1 MAKDYL
7 EGLNDAQRDA
17 VLHTDGPLLV
27 LAGAGSGKTRVITHR
42 IVHLVHQGVAPHNIL
57 AVTFTNKAAKEMR
70 ERASTLLRTFPPSDR
85 AVFDSYPTV
94 TTFHSLGV
102 RLLREFHATLNL
114 PRHFVIYDRSDSVK
128 AVKTA
133 LERAG
138 YNPKQFEPRK
148 MLSIIS
154 RAKGDAISQS
164 DFSADARSYPEQ
176 VAAAVWTHYTE
187 ILRTDKA
194 LDFDDLLVKT
204 LHLLREHPPVRDAI
218 RNRYPYLHIDE
229 YQDTNKVQ
237 FAIAR
242 EIAGEQK
249 NICVVGDIDQC
260 LIGETLIT
268 MANGSARP
276 IKKIA
281 VGDRV
286 LSNYGSGDY
295 RAASVT
301 HVHKQKSTHKLTTIT
316 TKSGRKLT
324 STPNH
329 LHFAGFRLGL
339 SPQTYYVYLMRKDGV
354 GYRLGTSCVYTKG
367 QKKPM
372 LGYVQR
378 LNQEHGDALWVVD
391 TFPTE
396 KAAREAEYKLS
407 LHYQLPTIPFAARN
421 AKSTNGY
428 VNDQT
433 ALDRIYANFDTHTA
447 AEKLLSDYHLTVS
460 HPHHR
465 PQVSK
470 SGRQNIIVSLCGDQR
485 GNTPMHRISLAGSD
499 TKTKKILLNA
509 GYSIRTARANCPT
522 SWRYETCYSS
532 FTRVREQILALKK
545 ILPNAIVI
553 ELGRLG
559 TQTNV
564 RDKNSLP
571 VISAASVRPGMLM
584 FAADGS
590 YDIVVAVAHDIPP
603 RTVYDLTVEPSH
615 NFVAN
620 NIVTHN
626 SIYSWRGADIAN
638 VLQFERHFPGARTIL
653 LEENYRSTQTIIAAS
668 NQIIARNKNRVEKNV
683 FTNNAEG
690 EKITL
695 YAAQQGI
702 DEAEYI
708 ALQCKQ
714 LMSEGARASDIAIL
728 FRTNFQSRVLEE
740 AFLNFNVPYQVL
752 GTKFFERKEVKDV
765 LSFLRLALNP
775 ETTADLARIVNVPP
789 RGIGKVTALKLIE
802 GRRAELTGATA
813 EKVARFDQLM
823 QDIAD
828 HAKTEPISST
838 LRFIISRSGL
848 ETHFKKSGTEDD
860 LERLE
865 NLREL
870 VSLAVRF
877 DELDPEDGVEALLE
891 NAALQSDQDEL
902 GADGGDAVR
911 LMTVHAAKGL
921 EFPYVFITGL
931 EEGLFP
937 HERLDDR
944 GVDHEEERRLFY
956 VALTRAEKKVWLTYA
971 HLRTIF
977 GSQRVNVP
985 SSFLNDID
993 TAHVETEGG
1002 RSGGLLSGYE
1012 TTIYL
1017 D

>member
-1 MAKDYL
+1 MLRTMTHPYL
-7 EGLNDAQRDA
+7 EGLNDAQKEA
-17 VLHTDGPLLV
+17 VLHTNGPLLV

-70 ERASTLLRTFPPSDR
+70 ERASTLLHQFPPSDR
-85 AVFDSYPTV
+85 ALLDSYPTV

-102 RLLREFHATLNL
+102 RLLREHHTTLGL

-128 AVKTA
+128 AIKTA

-154 RAKGDAISQS
+154 RAKGDAVSAS
-164 DFSADARSYPEQ
+164 DFTAEARSYPEQ
-176 VAAAVWTHYTE
+176 VAAAVWTHYAE
-187 ILRTDKA
+187 ILRADKA

-204 LHLLREHPPVRDAI
+204 LHLLRDHPSVRESI
-218 RNRYPYLHIDE
+218 RQRYQYVHIDE

-237 FAIAR
+237 FAIAQ
-242 EIAGEQK
+242 EIVGPLK
-249 NICVVGDIDQC
+249 NICVVGDIDQ
-260 LIGETLIT
+260 
-268 MANGSARP
+268 
-276 IKKIA
+276 
-281 VGDRV
+281 
-286 LSNYGSGDY
+286 
-295 RAASVT
+295 
-301 HVHKQKSTHKLTTIT
+301 
-316 TKSGRKLT
+316 
-324 STPNH
+324 
-329 LHFAGFRLGL
+329 
-339 SPQTYYVYLMRKDGV
+339 
-354 GYRLGTSCVYTKG
+354 
-367 QKKPM
+367 
-372 LGYVQR
+372 
-378 LNQEHGDALWVVD
+378 
-391 TFPTE
+391 
-396 KAAREAEYKLS
+396 
-407 LHYQLPTIPFAARN
+407 
-421 AKSTNGY
+421 
-428 VNDQT
+428 
-433 ALDRIYANFDTHTA
+433 
-447 AEKLLSDYHLTVS
+447 
-460 HPHHR
+460 
-465 PQVSK
+465 
-470 SGRQNIIVSLCGDQR
+470 
-485 GNTPMHRISLAGSD
+485 
-499 TKTKKILLNA
+499 
-509 GYSIRTARANCPT
+509 
-522 SWRYETCYSS
+522 
-532 FTRVREQILALKK
+532 
-545 ILPNAIVI
+545 
-553 ELGRLG
+553 
-559 TQTNV
+559 
-564 RDKNSLP
+564 
-571 VISAASVRPGMLM
+571 
-584 FAADGS
+584 
-590 YDIVVAVAHDIPP
+590 
-603 RTVYDLTVEPSH
+603 
-615 NFVAN
+615 
-620 NIVTHN
+620 
-626 SIYSWRGADIAN
+626 SIYSWRGADISN
-638 VLQFERHFPGARTIL
+638 VLQFERLFPGAHTIL

-714 LMSEGARASDIAIL
+714 LVSEGARPSDIAIL

-775 ETTADLARIVNVPP
+775 DTTADLSRIVNVPP

-802 GRRAELTGATA
+802 GRREDLTGATA
-813 EKVARFDQLM
+813 EKVGRFDQMM

-838 LRFIISRSGL
+838 LRFIITRSGL

-877 DELDPEDGVEALLE
+877 DDLDPEAGVEALLE

-902 GADGGDAVR
+902 GSDASDAVR

-977 GSQRVNVP
+977 GTQRVNVP

-993 TAHVETEGG
+993 TAHVEQAGG
-1002 RSGGLLSGYE
+1002 GNSGLLSGYE